1 MAFTDKIRDLG
12 NHVKFAVN
20 TKGTSKPGI
29 PTAVAEMSR
38 TQSATATETPTTLTT
53 TGTATRGLRELK
65 KKTLR
70 TKI

>member
-1 MAFTDKIRDLG
+1 MAFSDKVRDLG
-12 NHVKFAVN
+12 NHLRFTVN
-20 TKGTSKPGI
+20 SKGTGRPGI

-38 TQSATATETPTTLTT
+38 TQSAGATETPTTLIS

-65 KKTLR
+65 KKKLS